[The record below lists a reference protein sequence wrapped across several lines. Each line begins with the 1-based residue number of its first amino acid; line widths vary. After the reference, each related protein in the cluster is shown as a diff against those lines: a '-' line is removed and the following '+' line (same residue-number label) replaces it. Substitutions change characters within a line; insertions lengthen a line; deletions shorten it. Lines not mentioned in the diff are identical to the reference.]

1 MNKKSIKLTY
11 KFCTPSKLNGSD
23 RALLLVEIQ
32 ELIKKAWGHFDEK
45 FLNEHIFCKSERLV
59 MANKGSELIGFCA
72 SKQIT
77 LLKKTIL
84 YIEFT
89 VVDPTYQG
97 HGIGPKLTYFA
108 LRKMIF
114 RNLFKAMFGG
124 INVMFLTPNI
134 RALTKVAQISGEIYP
149 DPYAIDTQSGRIK
162 KADDETWAMA
172 SELIKISDNP
182 NRRLDREGLVLHGSY
197 AKTPSLIYESGNIPW
212 HFDESINNF
221 ARHYLKYGEK
231 ADREFVVRA
240 RITLLSI
247 LNNYF

>member
-134 RALTKVAQISGEIYP
+134 RALTKVAQISGEIISNP
-149 DPYAIDTQSGRIK
+149 AECCAITSASTISTSPSPSASPQSVVDGVTR
-162 KADDETWAMA
+162 
-172 SELIKISDNP
+172 ELTLTEKSTSNTT
-182 NRRLDREGLVLHGSY
+182 NKSVY
-197 AKTPSLIYESGNIPW
+197 
-212 HFDESINNF
+212 FFINQPQTNQ
-221 ARHYLKYGEK
+221 HSNKYYL
-231 ADREFVVRA
+231 RF
-240 RITLLSI
+240 I
-247 LNNYF
+247 